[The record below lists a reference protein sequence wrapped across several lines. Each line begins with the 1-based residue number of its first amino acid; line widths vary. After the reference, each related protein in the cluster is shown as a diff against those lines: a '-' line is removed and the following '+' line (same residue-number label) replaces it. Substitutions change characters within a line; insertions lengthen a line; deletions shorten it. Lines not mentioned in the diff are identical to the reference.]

1 MYHGMHARTF
11 PLILLAALWAASLA
25 GPAASDPLEAGFR
38 DPPPEARP
46 WVYFLLL
53 DGYLNRDWVTRELAE
68 YRKAGATGL
77 TLFDM
82 GARGSPGTR
91 PPAGPEFLSPASVA
105 DIAHVVR
112 VAGGL
117 GMKVQL
123 SVSSSWDM
131 GASWVTPEDASK
143 TLVQSHLELEG
154 PREFDAELP
163 MPEIPADA
171 PRGADGRP
179 LFYRDVAL
187 LGIRDPD
194 ISAGFEFLF
203 ELEAPVPRVVDRV
216 VLYNAE
222 NRATGHRYARRFA
235 VAVSE
240 SSREEEAFH
249 EVVRASLEP
258 RAGPQE
264 FRFAPATARYV
275 RLRILDGDGGE
286 LRKVALGEFEV
297 RTTDGYNA
305 VLSYRA
311 RRSTAGGRLLQ
322 YTSALGMQGDWAA
335 ENLHDGQ
342 WRGAAGCW
350 ASSPLPPLA
359 VRSLDQIVRLDGRLE
374 AGRLRWSVPPGRW
387 ILIRYGLAN
396 TGERLKV
403 PSPNSDGLATDHLDA
418 GATGR
423 YIREVIRRLEPAI
436 GDFRKSALHEL
447 YLASYEVR
455 GMLWTESFLDEFRRR
470 RGYDLAPFLPLFSG
484 ARIVNREVAD
494 RVLFDY
500 RKTLGEIVVDAYY
513 RAAAEE
519 AHKAGLGIHS
529 EAGGPGPPVHQVP
542 VCALTALGAI
552 DSVRGEFW
560 PFRPDSPVWV
570 VKETA
575 AAAHIYNK
583 PFVHMEAFTSNRHW
597 EEAPQDLKASADR
610 AFTEGMNHVV
620 WHTSSH
626 QPPEAGVPGW
636 AYGAG
641 THLMPSVPWWP
652 MGKAFL
658 EYLARVSFLMQ
669 QGRFVAD
676 VLYYYGDGGFNFVP
690 SKRVDPSLGF
700 GYDYDVTNVEV
711 LKRLQVRSGKL
722 VLPHGMEYE
731 ILVLPERRDVDPA
744 ALEKIAQLVADG
756 AVVIGPKPVRAS
768 GYDPAGERDRAVQAL
783 AGKIWGPCDG
793 ERIREHSYGKGK
805 VVWGRPLREVLAERG
820 VGPDL
825 SVVRP
830 AGAALDFIHRRTPE
844 AEIYFL
850 RSLSKEPLAA
860 TLEFRVR
867 NKAPEFWDAVT
878 GQIREAEEYE
888 ITERSVRLPIRFEAE
903 GSQVVV
909 FRREAKAS
917 KRAAP
922 QSAGPPS
929 PIEIRGPWTLEFPP
943 NWGAPER
950 VVLDRLVSW
959 TDHPD
964 PGVRCFSG
972 VATYRAEFEAPAEWV
987 RRARTPQID
996 LGDLWGAAEVSLNG
1010 KPLGIA
1016 WTVPFR
1022 VAAAGALKPGRN
1034 ELVVRVA
1041 NNWANRL
1048 ACDARGEGGPFTR
1061 TNITVTGEVARP
1073 WAKVELRRSGLFG
1086 PVRLVAA
1093 GP

>member
-1 MYHGMHARTF
+1 MYHEMHFRTL
-11 PLILLAALWAASLA
+11 PVVLLAALWAFSLA
-25 GPAASDPLEAGFR
+25 EPVLTDPLEAGFR

-46 WVYFLLL
+46 WTYFLLL
-53 DGYLNRDWVTRELAE
+53 DGYLNRDWLVKELAE
-68 YRKAGATGL
+68 YRRAGITGL

-82 GARGSPGTR
+82 GARGSPATR

-105 DIAHVVR
+105 DIAHIVR
-112 VAGGL
+112 VAGQL

-131 GASWVTPEDASK
+131 GASWVTPEEASK
-143 TLVQSHLELEG
+143 TLVQAHLELEG
-154 PREFDAELP
+154 PREFDGELP
-163 MPEIPADA
+163 MPEIPAEA
-171 PRGADGRP
+171 PRDAQGRP
-179 LFYRDVAL
+179 LVYRDVAL
-187 LGIRDPD
+187 IAIRDPE
-194 ISAGFEFLF
+194 IRTGFDFLF
-203 ELEAPVPRVVDRV
+203 ELEEPVPRLVNRV

-222 NRATGHRYARRFA
+222 NPATGHRYARRFA

-240 SSREEEAFH
+240 SSREEEAFR
-249 EVVRASLEP
+249 EIVRASLEP
-258 RAGPQE
+258 RTGPQE
-264 FRFAPATARYV
+264 FRFAPVRARYV
-275 RLRILDGDGGE
+275 RLRILDGEGGE
-286 LRKVALGEFEV
+286 RHKVALGEFEV
-297 RTTDGYNA
+297 WTTDDYNA

-311 RRSTAGGRLLQ
+311 RRSTAGGRLLA

-342 WRGAAGCW
+342 WRGAARCW
-350 ASSPLPPLA
+350 ASSSLPPLA
-359 VRSLDQIVRLDGRLE
+359 VPSLDRIVRLDDRL
-374 AGRLRWSVPPGRW
+374 AGGRLRWSVPAGRW

-396 TGERLKV
+396 TGERLKI

-418 GATGR
+418 GATRR
-423 YIREVIRRLEPAI
+423 YIREVIRRLSPTI
-436 GDFRKSALHEL
+436 GDFRNSALHEL

-470 RGYDLAPFLPLFSG
+470 RGYDFAPFLPLLSG
-484 ARIVNREVAD
+484 ARIVSRELAD

-500 RKTLGEIVVDAYY
+500 RKTLGELVVDGYY
-513 RAAAEE
+513 RAAVEE

-583 PFVHMEAFTSNRHW
+583 RLVHMEAFTSNRHW

-658 EYLARVSFLMQ
+658 EYLARISFLMQ

-711 LKRLQVRSGKL
+711 LMRLQVRGRKL

-731 ILVLPERRDVDPA
+731 ILVLPDRRDVEPA

-756 AVVIGPKPVRAS
+756 AVVVGPKPLRAS
-768 GYDPAGERDRAVQAL
+768 GYDPTGERDRSVRAL
-783 AGKIWGPCDG
+783 ADRVWGTCDG
-793 ERIREHSYGKGK
+793 QHVRENVYGKGK
-805 VVWGRPLREVLAERG
+805 VVCGRTLREVLAERG

-825 SVVRP
+825 AVLEP
-830 AGAALDFIHRRTPE
+830 GGATLDFIHRRTSQ
-844 AEIYFL
+844 AEIYFV

-860 TLEFRVR
+860 RVEFRVR
-867 NKAPEFWDAVT
+867 NRVPELWNAVT
-878 GQIREAEEYE
+878 GEIREAEEYE
-888 ITERSVRLPIRFEAE
+888 LAERGVRLPLRFEPE

-909 FRREAKAS
+909 FRRVAKS
-917 KRAAP
+917 SRRATV
-922 QSAGPPS
+922 QSTEPPP

-950 VVLDRLVSW
+950 VVLDRLISW

-972 VATYRAEFEAPAEWV
+972 VATYRTEFETPADWLH
-987 RRARTPQID
+987 RARSPQID
-996 LGDLWGAAEVSLNG
+996 LGDLWGAAEVSLNS
-1010 KPLGIA
+1010 KPLGVA
-1016 WTVPFR
+1016 WTAPFR
-1022 VAAAGALKPGRN
+1022 VVAAGALRPGRN

-1061 TNITVTGEVARP
+1061 TNITMTGEVARP
-1073 WAKVELRRSGLFG
+1073 WEKVELRRSGLFG
-1086 PVRLVAA
+1086 PVRLMAR
-1093 GP
+1093 